1 MASPQAA
8 VKLSSE
14 LQVVMYDFDE
24 NATTAVAGT
33 LIAARDLKSFMGL
46 GMTSVLSG
54 SGMTLLEIVVA
65 TSSTGAGIAQL
76 VTSGTQ
82 VANAVGDYVM
92 VECTDEM
99 IAQEAADAGAN
110 YTHVGLRVTN
120 QGAADE
126 NVLTYIMESKRPV
139 RGLTAT
145 TIST

>member
-24 NATTAVAGT
+24 DASTAKAAT

-46 GMTSVLSG
+46 GMTSALTG
-54 SGMTLLEIVVA
+54 SGMTLMEIVVA

-76 VTSGTQ
+76 VTSAA
-82 VANAVGDYVM
+82 VEANAVGDYVM
-92 VECTDEM
+92 LECTDEM

-110 YTHVGLRVTN
+110 YTHVGLRITN
-120 QGAADE
+120 DNAADE
-126 NVLTYIMESKRPV
+126 NVLTYITESKRPV

-145 TIST
+145 TIS